1 MQPQCLAYRSLLDQP
16 QRENGEVEA
25 PQTKT
30 INDNTNIQRRNVS
43 YMTAMIGGV
52 PKRRAVVTPRPKQ
65 ITDRDFPA
73 LSPRPLLNKQKLVSN
88 TNNNTEDERTLPPE
102 EIELLNVVWK
112 TKTLTHE
119 DRQIRP
125 KLMKIDSQSEQ
136 IALRTPTCS
145 IIYFKSLE
153 CIIIT

>member
-102 EIELLNVVWK
+102 EIELLNVV
-112 TKTLTHE
+112 
-119 DRQIRP
+119 
-125 KLMKIDSQSEQ
+125 
-136 IALRTPTCS
+136 
-145 IIYFKSLE
+145 LE
-153 CIIIT
+153 N